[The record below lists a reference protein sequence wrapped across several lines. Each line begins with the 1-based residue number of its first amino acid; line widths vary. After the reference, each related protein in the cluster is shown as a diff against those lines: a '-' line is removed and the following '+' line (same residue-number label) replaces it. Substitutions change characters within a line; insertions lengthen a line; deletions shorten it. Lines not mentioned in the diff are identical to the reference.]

1 MTSIRSA
8 RKARTRAS
16 CSDEGPAAANGPNGI
31 KILFAA
37 CGSSSLSGRTGL
49 AWGRELSSSTTAP
62 AKSAIRAFAV
72 PTVSMSTMQPAY
84 DDRPYLEKGF
94 TTDTGAPASTT
105 RTRPPPSAGRIAVR
119 GNRQFPSVAN
129 PGASPK
135 ASPSMAYARRRL
147 KILGTARVRG
157 DRQARRASR
166 AYIRRPVIL
175 AWSPLR
181 LPAYRTKGS
190 MMNMLTAG
198 PQRTGPRLGL
208 GIMGMSE
215 VYGPADDRESPAT
228 LRASLDGGVRLV
240 ETGDAYGMGHGEL
253 LLGEALRARSRESV
267 VISIR
272 FGALRE
278 PGGGWTG
285 SDSRPVAVKNAL
297 AFSLRRM
304 RH

>member
-1 MTSIRSA
+1 
-8 RKARTRAS
+8 
-16 CSDEGPAAANGPNGI
+16 
-31 KILFAA
+31 
-37 CGSSSLSGRTGL
+37 
-49 AWGRELSSSTTAP
+49 
-62 AKSAIRAFAV
+62 
-72 PTVSMSTMQPAY
+72 
-84 DDRPYLEKGF
+84 
-94 TTDTGAPASTT
+94 
-105 RTRPPPSAGRIAVR
+105 
-119 GNRQFPSVAN
+119 
-129 PGASPK
+129 
-135 ASPSMAYARRRL
+135 
-147 KILGTARVRG
+147 
-157 DRQARRASR
+157 
-166 AYIRRPVIL
+166 
-175 AWSPLR
+175 
-181 LPAYRTKGS
+181 